1 MSATRKKLSGAQ
13 NRKRASHRIDEEAQS
28 AAKMRRWLRES
39 AASLAPS
46 DSDIQNATTATE
58 RSDDGEESLSP
69 VLCQEQDD
77 DTQLATS
84 DLPQSASQ
92 QEGEIIDLMDPG
104 AWPDTEKMT
113 DMQRSFLSNQAVL
126 LNDKHP
132 NNIEFKFTERNGRRL
147 TYSMWFRT
155 MTNKENIKRTWLV
168 YSKTKNSIYCFAC
181 KLYSNVFTPLSALRS
196 VGFINWK
203 KASERL
209 AEHEASQA
217 HKECVIKW
225 KTRLQQIKSCQG
237 IDRDVELLIQSEK
250 EKWRQ
255 ILHVVMDAVMYLAT
269 NCLSFRGSKETINDL
284 TINYPQPNQGNFLNL
299 IILLAKHNPTLKLH
313 LDHLQKGQVSYLSK
327 TVQNEIIQLLAC
339 NVRNT
344 IIDEIKGANYFTI
357 MFDCTPDIAHNEQ
370 MSQVFQYVKITGSE
384 CEIKESFID
393 FVQVGGK
400 TGEYIT
406 QQI

>member
-58 RSDDGEESLSP
+58 RSDDGEESLSS
-69 VLCQEQDD
+69 VLCQE
-77 DTQLATS
+77 
-84 DLPQSASQ
+84 
-92 QEGEIIDLMDPG
+92 IIDLIDPG

-113 DMQRSFLSNQAVL
+113 DQQRSFLSNQTVL

-168 YSKTKNSIYCFAC
+168 YSKTKNSIYYSAC

-237 IDRDVELLIQSEK
+237 IDRDVELLIQPEK

-357 MFDCTPDIAHNEQ
+357 MFDCTR
-370 MSQVFQYVKITGSE
+370 T
-384 CEIKESFID
+384 
-393 FVQVGGK
+393 
-400 TGEYIT
+400 
-406 QQI
+406 